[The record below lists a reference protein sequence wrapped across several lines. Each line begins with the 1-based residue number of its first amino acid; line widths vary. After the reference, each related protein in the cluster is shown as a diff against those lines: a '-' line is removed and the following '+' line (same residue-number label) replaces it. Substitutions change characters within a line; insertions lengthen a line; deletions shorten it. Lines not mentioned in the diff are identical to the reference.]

1 MDSNR
6 RNLLIRK
13 RGIVKAAITRIQR
26 HVDAFQ
32 QGSNMNIIRVSLEQ
46 LSNTYAQYTEVQDE
60 LELEDIDEEHTSDRE
75 EFEEKRLSCAFLR
88 ASLST
93 MSNWITF
100 SVFIIC
106 FRHSVVKHTFWS
118 TMCR

>member
-32 QGSNMNIIRVSLEQ
+32 QVSNLNIIRMSLEQ
-46 LSNTYAQYTEVQDE
+46 LSNTYAH
-60 LELEDIDEEHTSDRE
+60 I
-75 EFEEKRLSCAFLR
+75 
-88 ASLST
+88 
-93 MSNWITF
+93 IIIII
-100 SVFIIC
+100 SVFIYYWREIGLESP
-106 FRHSVVKHTFWS
+106 FFTQFQPKNIQ
-118 TMCR
+118 